1 MLRFFFKKAPVPA
14 NTDTPYTEYRDP
26 YLEQVVE
33 ELLLQLDA
41 ESVKLKKQQ
50 QTEKEIK

>member
-1 MLRFFFKKAPVPA
+1 MLRFFFKKAALPQDK
-14 NTDTPYTEYRDP
+14 DTPYTEYRDP

-41 ESVKLKKQQ
+41 ESVKIKKQQ